1 MISFARF
8 AKASLAR
15 YAIGLVIIALTF
27 FFLGRSL
34 ASNWSELRS
43 EELDIQ
49 PAVLI
54 FSGLLLAGDILM
66 RTVVWGD
73 LLGYFAGPARPAYR
87 QLVKVFLYSWLGRYI
102 PGKVAYLVG
111 RFYLGRSAGAPTSA
125 LVGSIAYENVLILLT
140 AMMLSALLLVPSLAV
155 ESESFWAYLALPA
168 VAIAGVAVLYPPVL
182 RRLLHLA
189 MRITGRDLPD
199 GDWILPPRRIART
212 VALSTVVFCC
222 SGLGFYLLVASLTDY
237 PLRYL
242 PLAAGTMTLGAV
254 VGTVSILTPAGLGV
268 REGVL
273 VGILQFTMPVELA
286 VLVSVVARIWA
297 TVVDLSLV
305 ALCFGFDYVSGDR
318 MIFSAFGSRNAA
330 APAPEPRSLLE

>member
-1 MISFARF
+1 MSKMRF
-8 AKASLAR
+8 AKAALAR
-15 YAIGLVIIALTF
+15 YAIGLAIIVLTF

-49 PAVLI
+49 PALLI
-54 FSGLLLAGDILM
+54 LSGCLLAGDILM
-66 RTVVWGD
+66 RSVVWWD
-73 LLGYFAGPARPAYR
+73 LVGYFAGPSRPAYR
-87 QLVKVFLYSWLGRYI
+87 LLVKVFLYSWLGRYI

-111 RFYLGRSAGAPTSA
+111 RFYLGRSAGAPASA

-155 ESESFWAYLALPA
+155 ESESFWPYLALPA
-168 VAIAGVAVLYPPVL
+168 AAIGGVAVLYPPVL

-199 GDWILPPRRIART
+199 TDWILPPRRIART
-212 VALSTVVFCC
+212 VALSTVVFCF
-222 SGLGFYLLVASLTDY
+222 SGLGFYLLVASLTGY
-237 PLRYL
+237 PMRYL

-286 VLVSVVARIWA
+286 VLVSVLARIWA

-318 MIFSAFGSRNAA
+318 MFLSAFRSRNAA
-330 APAPEPRSLLE
+330 ASVESSSALE